1 MAALS
6 IAEIRRGFADVIERV
21 EGSKERM
28 IITRRNKPVAA
39 LVPVDDAA
47 LLERLE
53 DDLDLLEAIEAIKDY
68 ESAGGVSLRRLKR
81 DLAL

>member
-6 IAEIRRGFADVIERV
+6 MVEIRKGFADVIQRV

-39 LVPVDDAA
+39 LVPIGDAA
-47 LLERLE
+47 LLEKLE
-53 DDLDLLEAIEAIKDY
+53 DDLDLLDAMQALEDY
-68 ESAGGVSLRRLKR
+68 ESTGGVSLRQLKA